1 MLCPPLCGAARR
13 KKWFRTL
20 WSVCVFSHASGILDL
35 STAPYTASLAVEVW
49 SDDTVRVLYQFEPLS
64 PPTEALN
71 NGTANNGA
79 DAGAVATVGAGA
91 GAADGAEPLDSFLRR
106 VDALSV
112 DHAGHERLC
121 KSSPGAGS
129 STFQFR
135 D

>member
-1 MLCPPLCGAARR
+1 M
-13 KKWFRTL
+13 
-20 WSVCVFSHASGILDL
+20 
-35 STAPYTASLAVEVW
+35 
-49 SDDTVRVLYQFEPLS
+49 RVLYQFEPLA

-106 VDALSV
+106 MDALSI

>member
-1 MLCPPLCGAARR
+1 M
-13 KKWFRTL
+13 
-20 WSVCVFSHASGILDL
+20 
-35 STAPYTASLAVEVW
+35 W
-49 SDDTVRVLYQFEPLS
+49 SDDTVRVLYQFEPLA

-71 NGTANNGA
+71 NGASKNGTGDATAVA
-79 DAGAVATVGAGA
+79 AAGARTTTGAI
-91 GAADGAEPLDSFLRR
+91 DGAEPLDSFLRR
-106 VDALSV
+106 IDALSV

>member
-1 MLCPPLCGAARR
+1 M
-13 KKWFRTL
+13 
-20 WSVCVFSHASGILDL
+20 
-35 STAPYTASLAVEVW
+35 W
-49 SDDTVRVLYQFEPLS
+49 SDDTVRVLYQFEPLA
-64 PPTEALN
+64 PPTEALNNGTAN

-106 VDALSV
+106 IDALSI